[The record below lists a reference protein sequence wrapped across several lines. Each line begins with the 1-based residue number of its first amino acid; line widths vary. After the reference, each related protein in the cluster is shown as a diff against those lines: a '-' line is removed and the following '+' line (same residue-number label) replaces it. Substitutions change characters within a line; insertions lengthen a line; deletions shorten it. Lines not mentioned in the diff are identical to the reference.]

1 LIFITWKSRQKA
13 KKQKGNYFKIL
24 IKGENLKIDQSHLGL
39 LKEPFGKLIKNDTIN
54 KESLNREF
62 GRAHKIITIGDTTTE
77 KLVLLGYI
85 PDISVV
91 DGKEK
96 RIKKPKIFEYPTDK
110 ILHFENKPGELDEN
124 VITQIIQLTQ
134 GKLESK
140 IKFLIEG
147 EEDLIALPFLMHSPD
162 NWVIC
167 YGQPYDGLVI
177 VRVNEESRKRA
188 ELIFNKVFNI

>member
-1 LIFITWKSRQKA
+1 M
-13 KKQKGNYFKIL
+13 
-24 IKGENLKIDQSHLGL
+24 KIDQSRLGL
-39 LKEPFGKLIKNDTIN
+39 LKEPFGKLIKNDAIN

-62 GRAHKIITIGDTTTE
+62 DRAHKIITVGDTTTE
-77 KLVLLGYI
+77 KQVLLGYI

-96 RIKKPKIFEYPTDK
+96 RVKKPKIFEYPTDK

-124 VITQIIQLTQ
+124 VIAQIIQLTQ
-134 GKLESK
+134 RKLESK
-140 IKFLIEG
+140 IQFIIEG
-147 EEDLIALPFLMHSPD
+147 EEDLIALPFLMFSPD

-188 ELIFNKVFNI
+188 KLIFNKVFNI